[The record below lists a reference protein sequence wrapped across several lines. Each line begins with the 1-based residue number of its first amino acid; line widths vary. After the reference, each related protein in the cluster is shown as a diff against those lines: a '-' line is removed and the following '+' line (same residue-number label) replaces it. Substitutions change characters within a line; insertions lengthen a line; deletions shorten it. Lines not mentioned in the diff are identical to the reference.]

1 MAILNI
7 SKICKEIVQQRAKK
21 ATILSRQKIFQT
33 CKLQTQNKTHDAGYC
48 WLHRRLRRLEVKW
61 AEENSIVI
69 YHESHGTNHSSHLGR
84 ALPCRGQLEHKY
96 ITPQQT
102 FIFFLW
108 QNLHRFLWPSW
119 PNVHKCVKIF
129 LSWKIYCGVGCW
141 QRPWRFLHQLK
152 GWIPASEERADGRW
166 WDGAQESGH
175 ETNNHPPDSRL
186 AVVDRV
192 SNEGSWRLRED
203 ITNMEQKA
211 PTRVFFAYGHS

>member
-1 MAILNI
+1 MTRGELYLYLLWKPRDKPFV
-7 SKICKEIVQQRAKK
+7 SLRAC
-21 ATILSRQKIFQT
+21 S
-33 CKLQTQNKTHDAGYC
+33 
-48 WLHRRLRRLEVKW
+48 
-61 AEENSIVI
+61 
-69 YHESHGTNHSSHLGR
+69 
-84 ALPCRGQLEHKY
+84 ALPGSVGTHKY

-186 AVVDRV
+186 AVVDRAL
-192 SNEGSWRLRED
+192 NEGSWRLRED

-211 PTRVFFAYGHS
+211 PTTHLRHYRC